1 MNNELPKGKIEFD
14 DPAFR
19 PAKKSIPVASK
30 SHCRD
35 RVRVGDVNREK
46 LIAKAKVV
54 ICNGG
59 PTKHPELVTTM
70 AELMAD
76 FALSLLQWK
85 DVADGLPEVEGQYSV
100 VKGSGKTPFYLTF
113 PKAEDKS
120 AYAQIV
126 RMMWAEEIAAY
137 IPVPIPE
144 WKEQR

>member
-1 MNNELPKGKIEFD
+1 MTDKTFDEQIER
-14 DPAFR
+14 AR
-19 PAKKSIPVASK
+19 KAGEEANRTEARAASA
-30 SHCRD
+30 SYD
-35 RVRVGDVNREK
+35 SWLAGP
-46 LIAKAKVV
+46 LIFAA
-54 ICNGG
+54 III
-59 PTKHPELVTTM
+59 
-70 AELMAD
+70 

>member
-1 MNNELPKGKIEFD
+1 MSTQSPLPQN
-14 DPAFR
+14 DP
-19 PAKKSIPVASK
+19 V
-30 SHCRD
+30 
-35 RVRVGDVNREK
+35 
-46 LIAKAKVV
+46 LIAFQKLKHTPEYRNAVNWTIKAE
-54 ICNGG
+54 NEGQADG
-59 PTKHPELVTTM
+59 ELWFAFLAGYDT
-70 AELMAD
+70 A
-76 FALSLLQWK
+76 ALSLLQWK

>member
-1 MNNELPKGKIEFD
+1 M
-14 DPAFR
+14 
-19 PAKKSIPVASK
+19 
-30 SHCRD
+30 D
-35 RVRVGDVNREK
+35 RET
-46 LIAKAKVV
+46 LIAAKEAAWLKSATYYRDCSGIGVDKAHTPKEAWMS
-54 ICNGG
+54 GFD
-59 PTKHPELVTTM
+59 
-70 AELMAD
+70 A
-76 FALSLLQWK
+76 ALSLLQWK

>member
-1 MNNELPKGKIEFD
+1 MDREMLIEAAKRSCEHNWMTNYLIPLCSECGFTEDGFRYFNRGVEKGF
-14 DPAFR
+14 
-19 PAKKSIPVASK
+19 
-30 SHCRD
+30 
-35 RVRVGDVNREK
+35 
-46 LIAKAKVV
+46 
-54 ICNGG
+54 
-59 PTKHPELVTTM
+59 
-70 AELMAD
+70 D